1 MLFNNNSQTKNED
14 ISFNISLNLTSN
26 NKRKEYLF
34 GSDKIIIEVIN
45 NKLSITVNHIS
56 ELNSQIL
63 QYQREF
69 SQEEIN
75 KLNKIFTI
83 FDIVDDSINLIDLSL
98 KENYK
103 NVLISTNSN
112 YCMISIKLNI
122 SDLPKT
128 NISDIV
134 IFNLPL
140 ILSTNNVINN
150 NINQYNNNLNEINH
164 NNNISIEDSNNLNLL
179 SIIKKLFLK
188 IEQLKEENKE
198 IKNRINVLEKNNNDL
213 IKIIKQNRIKY
224 LEDKNTL
231 NNVIIF
237 NKKNDFINNNDNYF
251 NILSSP
257 KDSFNLNDSQDLE
270 KSPNYLVRLHA
281 KHQKEKEKNKNKL
294 IFNDNKKDDEENYLY
309 TNKTEDDIIDD
320 IEFFKNNGRKSN
332 LSCKKIYNNKY
343 FEDKNEIRKNIMCV
357 DENEEEKKEK
367 FNNNYFNKIEVD
379 KYFSKNKS
387 SNELGAVFDISSF
400 NLKNKT
406 KLNDNSIEDEL
417 NIKRSDKFKNC
428 FYKGNSD
435 II

>member
-1 MLFNNNSQTKNED
+1 MLFNNSQTKKED

-140 ILSTNNVINN
+140 ILSTNNVINK
-150 NINQYNNNLNEINH
+150 NINQDNNNLNEINH

-188 IEQLKEENKE
+188 IEQLSEENKE

-294 IFNDNKKDDEENYLY
+294 IFNDNEKDDEENYLY

-417 NIKRSDKFKNC
+417 NIKRSYKFKNC

>member
-1 MLFNNNSQTKNED
+1 MLFNNSQTKNDD

-140 ILSTNNVINN
+140 ILSTNNVINK
-150 NINQYNNNLNEINH
+150 NINQNNNNLNEINH

-188 IEQLKEENKE
+188 IEQLSEENKE

-294 IFNDNKKDDEENYLY
+294 IFNDNEKDDEENYLY

>member
-140 ILSTNNVINN
+140 ILSTNNVINK
-150 NINQYNNNLNEINH
+150 NINQDNNNLNEINH

-188 IEQLKEENKE
+188 IEQLSEENKE

-294 IFNDNKKDDEENYLY
+294 IFNDNEKDDEENYLY

-343 FEDKNEIRKNIMCV
+343 FENKNEIRKNIMCV

>member
-1 MLFNNNSQTKNED
+1 
-14 ISFNISLNLTSN
+14 
-26 NKRKEYLF
+26 
-34 GSDKIIIEVIN
+34 
-45 NKLSITVNHIS
+45 
-56 ELNSQIL
+56 
-63 QYQREF
+63 
-69 SQEEIN
+69 
-75 KLNKIFTI
+75 
-83 FDIVDDSINLIDLSL
+83 
-98 KENYK
+98 
-103 NVLISTNSN
+103 
-112 YCMISIKLNI
+112 MISIKLNI

-140 ILSTNNVINN
+140 ILSTNNVINK
-150 NINQYNNNLNEINH
+150 NINQDN
-164 NNNISIEDSNNLNLL
+164 NNLNLL

-188 IEQLKEENKE
+188 IEQLSEENKE

-294 IFNDNKKDDEENYLY
+294 IFNDNEKDDEENYLY